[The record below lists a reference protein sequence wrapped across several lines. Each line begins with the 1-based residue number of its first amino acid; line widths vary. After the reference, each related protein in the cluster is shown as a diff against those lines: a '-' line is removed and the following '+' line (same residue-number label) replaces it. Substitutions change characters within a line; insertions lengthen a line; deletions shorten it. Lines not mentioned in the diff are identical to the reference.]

1 MLFASLSHTH
11 ALFSCRGWYQ
21 DTYTKGDLH
30 FSSPYAFARVPNL
43 GVTAGNPIN
52 TNCTAVLLDAIPPL
66 AFLTRSSP
74 PPQLATFALVLP

>member
-52 TNCTAVLLDAIPPL
+52 TNCTAVLFGATPPPL
-66 AFLTRSSP
+66 RSSLAP